1 MQTGRKIYGSN
12 LDNNLG
18 IGDIYFYDYTDLI
31 RSGTF

>member
-1 MQTGRKIYGSN
+1 MQTGRKIYGSI

-18 IGDIYFYDYTDLI
+18 IGDIYSYDYTDLI